1 MNNAVLGSY
10 IETYSFIH
18 RLNAKVKFIGLIL
31 LMIVGFMNID
41 IDAYI
46 ILTLFTIVL
55 LALIRLPFREYGQ
68 LFKPM
73 LFFIGFIAIF
83 NVLFSTPSGQ
93 VYFEFWFIKISQG
106 SIISAIQYSYRI
118 AIIFLL
124 GSIFSI
130 STKPLDF
137 AYGFEDLLS
146 PLKRLRVPVAEI
158 ALMLSLTLRFIPI
171 LFEEAQI
178 IQKAQM
184 ARGADLEHGSLKA
197 KMKGLVAMLIPMFI
211 VSFMKAEKMALAMEA
226 RGFTSASERT
236 RYQLSKLTKNDYIG
250 FTVVLAISILIAL
263 LQLQI
268 FSVLG

>member
-1 MNNAVLGSY
+1 MNNAVIGSY
-10 IETYSFIH
+10 IETYSVIH

-41 IDAYI
+41 MDAYI
-46 ILTLFTIVL
+46 LLTGFTVL
-55 LALIRLPFREYGQ
+55 LLLLIRLPMQEYIQ
-68 LFKPM
+68 LFKPI
-73 LFFIGFIAIF
+73 LFFISFIAIF
-83 NVLFSTPSGQ
+83 NILFSTPSGPI
-93 VYFEFWFIKISQG
+93 YFEFLFIRISQG
-106 SIISAIQYSYRI
+106 SLISAAQYSYRI

-146 PLKRLRVPVAEI
+146 PLKRFKLPVAEI

-171 LFEEAQI
+171 LFEESQV

-211 VSFMKAEKMALAMEA
+211 ISFMKAEKMALAMEA
-226 RGFTSASERT
+226 RGFTNASNRT
-236 RYQLSKLTKNDYIG
+236 RYQLSKLQFADYRALLI
-250 FTVVLAISILIAL
+250 VILIAVIIAV
-263 LQLQI
+263 LQLQTI
-268 FSVLG
+268 SVLG